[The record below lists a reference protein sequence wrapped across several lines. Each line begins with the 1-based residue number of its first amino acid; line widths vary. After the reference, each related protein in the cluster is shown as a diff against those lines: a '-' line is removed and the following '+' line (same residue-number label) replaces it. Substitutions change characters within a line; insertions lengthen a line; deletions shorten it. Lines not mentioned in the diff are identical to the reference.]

1 MDTRSEIKHGE
12 EGMGAHFKSHAVNMG
27 IDVSTNLDDIMKYCQ
42 LTIVA
47 SVNPDLPDCRTRLDR
62 LEADIQNRM
71 MTMEKH
77 GGMNMREEVRRGRNY
92 GS

>member
-1 MDTRSEIKHGE
+1 
-12 EGMGAHFKSHAVNMG
+12 
-27 IDVSTNLDDIMKYCQ
+27 MKDCQ

-71 MTMEKH
+71 MTIEKH
-77 GGMNMREEVRRGRNY
+77 GGMILREEVRRGRN
-92 GS
+92 